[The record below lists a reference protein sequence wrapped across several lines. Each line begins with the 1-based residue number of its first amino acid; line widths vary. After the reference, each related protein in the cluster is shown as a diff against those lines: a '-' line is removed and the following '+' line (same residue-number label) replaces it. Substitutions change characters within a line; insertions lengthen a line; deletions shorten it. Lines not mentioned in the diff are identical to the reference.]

1 MRPKL
6 RLSIALLAMTSL
18 AGLTSCAGIGG
29 DDAATGAR
37 SINWYVFNEPGGAYE
52 QAIAD
57 CNDQSN
63 GRFRINYVRL
73 PTDANQQRELIVRRL
88 AAEDDTVDLIGMDV
102 IWTAEFAEAGW
113 IEPWTGADRQRAERG
128 RLEGPLETV
137 RYQNRV
143 WAIPFTSNTQ
153 LLWYRKDRVDKP
165 PADFTWDQMIDNA
178 VRNGKAV
185 EVQSRQYE
193 GLMVWVNALI
203 ASAGGQIVNDQGD
216 VEVDDTAKTAAEI
229 IRKLARSSAAPPG
242 MSTNA
247 EDDARLGFESGRSD
261 YQINYTFIY
270 PSAADV
276 GEDFQKSIGWARY
289 PRSVAGEASR
299 PPLGGINIGVG
310 AFSKKKDLAFDAA
323 ECLASEAN
331 QLIAAEKGGLAPS
344 STAVYDKPA
353 LKKAFPF
360 SDLLRQSIEDG
371 GPRPVTPAY
380 ADISLAVQKTY
391 HPPADV
397 DPDTVVEELRDRI
410 EKAVEGGIF

>member
-1 MRPKL
+1 VRTEL
-6 RLSIALLAMTSL
+6 RLSIAVLALTSL
-18 AGLTSCAGIGG
+18 VGLAGCGIGG
-29 DDAATGAR
+29 DDAAGGAR
-37 SINWYVFNEPGGAYE
+37 SVNWYVFNEPGGAYE

-57 CNDQSN
+57 CNEQSN

-88 AAEDDTVDLIGMDV
+88 AAEDDTVDLVGMDV

-113 IEPWTGADRQRAERG
+113 IEPWTGARKQVAERG
-128 RLEGPLETV
+128 RLDGPLETV
-137 RYQNRV
+137 RYQDKV

-153 LLWYRKDRVDKP
+153 LLWYRKDQVPKP
-165 PADFTWDQMIDNA
+165 PEDFTWDEMIDEA
-178 VRNGKAV
+178 IRKGKAV
-185 EVQSRQYE
+185 EVQARQYE
-193 GLMVWVNALI
+193 GLTVWVNALI
-203 ASAGGQIVNDQGD
+203 TGAGGQIVNEQGD
-216 VEVDDTAKTAAEI
+216 VEVDETAKTAAEI
-229 IRKLARSSAAPPG
+229 IRKLASSSAAPPG

-261 YQINYTFIY
+261 YQVNYTFIY
-270 PSAADV
+270 PSAAEV
-276 GEDFQKSIGWARY
+276 SEDFQKDIGWARY
-289 PRSVAGEASR
+289 PRSVAGDPSR

-344 STAVYDKPA
+344 SEAVYEEAA

-360 SDLLRQSIEDG
+360 SALLRQSIEDG

-380 ADISLAVQKTY
+380 SDISLAIQKTY

-397 DPDTVVEELRDRI
+397 NPDDVVEELRDRI

>member
-1 MRPKL
+1 VSRKL
-6 RLSIALLAMTSL
+6 HALIAVLALSSVAAL
-18 AGLTSCAGIGG
+18 AGCGIGG
-29 DDAATGAR
+29 DDAAGGAR
-37 SINWYVFNEPGGAYE
+37 SVNWYVFNEPGGAYE

-57 CNDQSN
+57 CNEQSN

-102 IWTAEFAEAGW
+102 IWTAEFAGAGW
-113 IEPWTGADRQRAERG
+113 IVPWEGERRRAAEQG

-137 RYQNRV
+137 RYQDKV

-153 LLWYRKDRVDKP
+153 LLWYRKDRAPKP
-165 PADFTWDQMIDNA
+165 PEDFTWDRMIDAA
-178 VRNGKAV
+178 VRQGKDV
-185 EVQSRQYE
+185 EVQARQYE
-193 GLMVWVNALI
+193 GLTVWVNALI
-203 ASAGGQIVNDQGD
+203 ASAGGQIVNEDGD
-216 VEVDDTAKTAAEI
+216 VTVDDTAKTAAEVV
-229 IRKLARSSAAPPG
+229 RKLATSPAAPPG

-247 EDDARLGFESGRSD
+247 EDDARLGFESGRSN

-270 PSAADV
+270 PSAAEV

-289 PRSVAGEASR
+289 PRSVAGEASK

-310 AFSKKKDLAFDAA
+310 AYSKKQDLAFEAA
-323 ECLASEAN
+323 ECLSSEAN
-331 QLIAAEKGGLAPS
+331 QLVAAEKGGLAPS
-344 STAVYDKPA
+344 SEAVYDKPA

-360 SDLLRQSIEDG
+360 SDLLRESIEDG

-380 ADISLAVQKTY
+380 ADISLAIQKTY

-410 EKAVEGGIF
+410 DKAAEGGIF

>member
-1 MRPKL
+1 MR
-6 RLSIALLAMTSL
+6 RAVGLAA
-18 AGLTSCAGIGG
+18 AGLAVAAASAVAGCGIGS
-29 DDAATGAR
+29 DDAAGGAR
-37 SINWYVFNEPGGAYE
+37 ALNWYVFNEPGGAYE

-57 CNDQSN
+57 CNKQAD
-63 GRFRINYVRL
+63 GRYRINYVRL

-113 IEPWTGADRQRAERG
+113 ILPWTGADRQAAERG

-137 RYQNRV
+137 RYQDRV

-153 LLWYRKDRVDKP
+153 LLWYRKDRVDDP
-165 PADFTWDQMIDNA
+165 PEDFTWDQMIDNA
-178 VRNGKAV
+178 VENGTAV
-185 EVQSRQYE
+185 EVQARQYE

-203 ASAGGQIVNDQGD
+203 AGAGGEIVNSEGD

-229 IRKLARSSAAPPG
+229 VRKLARSPAAPPG

-270 PSAADV
+270 PSAAEVSD
-276 GEDFQKSIGWARY
+276 DFQQNIGWARY
-289 PRSVAGEASR
+289 PRSVGGEPSR

-310 AFSKKKDLAFDAA
+310 AFTEKPDLAFDAA
-323 ECLASEAN
+323 QCLASEAN
-331 QLIAAEKGGLAPS
+331 QLVAAEKGGLAPS
-344 STAVYDKPA
+344 SEAVYDESG

-360 SDLLRQSIEDG
+360 ADLLRESIEDG

-380 ADISLAVQKTY
+380 ADISLAVQKTF

-397 DPDTVVEELRDRI
+397 DPDTIVEELRDRI
-410 EKAVEGGIF
+410 EKAAEGGIF